1 MTKEQIKEAIED
13 GELYA
18 ADITGTT
25 AYVYYEPNGIA
36 HEHAAFYELAED
48 GEWTWQHDIHGD
60 IFLAIG
66 GEKEE
71 REMLEM
77 LGLIDNPNPN

>member
-1 MTKEQIKEAIED
+1 MTTDQIKEAIED

-18 ADITGTT
+18 ADVTDTT
-25 AYVYYEPNGIA
+25 AYVYYEPNGIE

-48 GEWTWQHDIHGD
+48 GEWTWQHDIFGD
-60 IFLAIG
+60 IFSALG

-71 REMLEM
+71 AEMLKS
-77 LGLIDNPNPN
+77 LGLIDNN